1 MWFLREGQDV
11 AVVAYGPERV
21 TCPVCGRDS
30 LVGEFNSLD
39 IWGCEHAVDVVGIP
53 GRGAVVVF
61 NPDP

>member
-11 AVVAYGPERV
+11 AIITDEPGKV

-39 IWGCEHAVDVVGIP
+39 IWGCQHVVDAIEIP
-53 GRGAVVVF
+53 GGRTGVIF
-61 NPDP
+61 GTDR